1 MNGEMEEADYEAQ
14 CQAEAEA
21 EGQAMEAM
29 AAEAENEAMI
39 KNEEIIAQDE
49 FNEKYIEK
57 QKVREVIDK
66 LISKS
71 YNIYSFADEKKIK
84 EVEFFGNDEREI
96 REKGYMRWAF
106 EDGCIEALIKLKKE
120 LGLK

>member
-1 MNGEMEEADYEAQ
+1 MEEADYEAQ

-57 QKVREVIDK
+57 QKVREVIEK
-66 LISKS
+66 L
-71 YNIYSFADEKKIK
+71 EKQDWTTHK
-84 EVEFFGNDEREI
+84 ENLGLVRAVFYD
-96 REKGYMRWAF
+96 
-106 EDGCIEALIKLKKE
+106 LKKE